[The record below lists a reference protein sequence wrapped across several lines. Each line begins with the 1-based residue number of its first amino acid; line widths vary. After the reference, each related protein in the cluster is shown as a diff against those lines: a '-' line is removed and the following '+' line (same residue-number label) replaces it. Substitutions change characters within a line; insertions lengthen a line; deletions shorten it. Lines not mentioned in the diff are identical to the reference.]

1 MSDIDLHHLSA
12 AYAVDAL
19 DPHERQ
25 AFEAHYESCEV
36 CRADVV
42 AFRET
47 LRHVAESSATPPPA
61 SLKQRVMA
69 DIATTRQLSPTVVP
83 IARRGTTRHLT
94 TRHLTTRRTAMLLV
108 AAAAVLAIVVGV
120 VAVGGGSEPDAFAA
134 QLAAL
139 LERPDVRMVDLAPKG
154 AAAGT
159 FRVAWS
165 ASMGQ
170 AVLIGENLSPAPTAK
185 AYELWLI
192 AGKDALPMS
201 VLDLAASGSVHR
213 IVHTSTDPS
222 AWAITLEP
230 RQGSPVP
237 TGAIMYIAQV

>member
-25 AFEAHYESCEV
+25 AFEAHYESCDV

-83 IARRGTTRHLT
+83 IARHLT
-94 TRHLTTRRTAMLLV
+94 TRHLTTRRAAMLLV

-159 FRVAWS
+159 FKVAWS

>member
-25 AFEAHYESCEV
+25 AFEAHYESCDV

-83 IARRGTTRHLT
+83 MTRHLT
-94 TRHLTTRRTAMLLV
+94 TRHLTTRRAAVLLV

-120 VAVGGGSEPDAFAA
+120 VAVRGGSEPDAFAA

-139 LERPDVRMVDLAPKG
+139 LEQPDVRMVDLAPKG
-154 AAAGT
+154 APAGT
-159 FRVAWS
+159 FKVAWS

-170 AVLIGENLSPAPTAK
+170 AVLIGEHLSPAPTAK

-192 AGKDALPMS
+192 AGKNALPMS
-201 VLDLAASGSVHR
+201 VLDPAASGSVHR

-230 RQGSPVP
+230 RQGSPAP
-237 TGAIMYIAQV
+237 TGAIIYITQV